1 MRSSAQRVERFQVSS
16 RPAYRT
22 IGGWALAVLLETHA
36 IRECDEHGHMKDL
49 TDPHALEHARE
60 IARHEPFRGTSSE
73 QSLAAID
80 EVMNSIGD
88 TCPECH

>member
-1 MRSSAQRVERFQVSS
+1 
-16 RPAYRT
+16 
-22 IGGWALAVLLETHA
+22 LAVLLEAHA
-36 IRECDEHGHMKDL
+36 IRECYEHGHMKDR

-60 IARHEPFRGTSSE
+60 IARQEPFRGTSSE